1 MSQYFW
7 RNEVCMNSPTS
18 NKKSSRLSKSIK
30 QSHRLDA
37 QLADRKKA
45 KSEGVSETVTAP
57 VLSEI
62 EIISH
67 PSRGCTWSR
76 ETPEPTEIVLEL
88 QLRKVEQ
95 ADRKMLGKVKRAF
108 VKAGVEAGPEAQAAF
123 LNDLLL
129 AKVPVLNR
137 SSGRIARVVKDEQ
150 SIASLL
156 LVRVPKKSA

>member
-1 MSQYFW
+1 
-7 RNEVCMNSPTS
+7 MNNPTS
-18 NKKSSRLSKSIK
+18 NKESSKPSKSVK

-37 QLADRKKA
+37 QLADRKGA
-45 KSEGVSETVTAP
+45 KSEAVSETVTAP
-57 VLSEI
+57 IPET
-62 EIISH
+62 EIIPAFTSSPVEKVH
-67 PSRGCTWSR
+67 LVDT
-76 ETPEPTEIVLEL
+76 ETAETVEIVPEL

-123 LNDLLL
+123 LNDLLM

-137 SSGRIARVVKDEQ
+137 SSDRIARVLKGEK
-150 SIASLL
+150 SIPSLL